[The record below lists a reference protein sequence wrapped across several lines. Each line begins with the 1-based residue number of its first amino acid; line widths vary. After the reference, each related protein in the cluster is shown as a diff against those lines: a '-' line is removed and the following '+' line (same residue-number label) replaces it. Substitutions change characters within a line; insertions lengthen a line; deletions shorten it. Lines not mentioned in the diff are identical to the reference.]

1 MYSFKV
7 YYNDGTIS
15 YVGGSGIRPTLL
27 FNDFDGLMHS
37 SEFDKLDEKDLTNK
51 KILELAFDLYK
62 KILEKSYYKIEIVNK
77 DTNEVIDFIE
87 I

>member
-1 MYSFKV
+1 ML
-7 YYNDGTIS
+7 
-15 YVGGSGIRPTLL
+15 P
-27 FNDFDGLMHS
+27 
-37 SEFDKLDEKDLTNK
+37 SEFNKLDEKDLTNK

>member
-7 YYNDGTIS
+7 YYNDGTSS
-15 YVGGSGIRPTLL
+15 YVDDSGIRPTLL
-27 FNDFDGLMHS
+27 FNDFDGLMYP

-62 KILEKSYYKIEIVNK
+62 KILEKSYYRIEIVNK